1 MIATAVAGT
10 LLVGSEAVKFGLRVE
25 RRDAPAAARKSLA
38 RESPS
43 RA

>member
-38 RESPS
+38 SESPS